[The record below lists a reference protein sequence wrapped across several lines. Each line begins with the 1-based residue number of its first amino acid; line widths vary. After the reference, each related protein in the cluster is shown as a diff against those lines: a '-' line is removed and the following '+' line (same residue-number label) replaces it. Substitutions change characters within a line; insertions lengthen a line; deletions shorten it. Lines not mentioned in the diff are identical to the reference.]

1 MAICQCRLSLL
12 PDSRFLSLDPQILLA
27 TAMRANGGA
36 GPLIC
41 PCHLHMT
48 CSVCWTILCASCF
61 RPDSQFLCCTR
72 VYFLCDI
79 FYGLRFSHILVT
91 VICMQI
97 VYILHVHSHG
107 LALQCHA
114 FI

>member
-48 CSVCWTILCASCF
+48 ATCAGPACVPHALGLTHSSCVVHVCTFC
-61 RPDSQFLCCTR
+61 
-72 VYFLCDI
+72 VI
-79 FYGLRFSHILVT
+79 FCGLRFNDILVT
-91 VICMQI
+91 VLCMQL
-97 VYILHVHSHG
+97 VYVLHVHS
-107 LALQCHA
+107 LRLTLQCHA